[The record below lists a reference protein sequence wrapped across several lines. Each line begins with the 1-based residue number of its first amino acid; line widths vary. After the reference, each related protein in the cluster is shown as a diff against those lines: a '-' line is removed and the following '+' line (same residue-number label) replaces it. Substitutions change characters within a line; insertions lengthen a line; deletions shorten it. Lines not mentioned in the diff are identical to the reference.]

1 MFQELHVDV
10 EGLILQMEFLH
21 PPESIQHCDQVIL
34 LLVVNHNSESRL
46 VCYEWDCSS
55 RLDTYTMVG
64 NSALKPPGQK
74 LHEDDELPLL
84 LVPLKK
90 SAAFLLVS
98 EKRMTIYKNILTG
111 WAQAFTIP
119 LDKENPEEPGCSK
132 LSPLW
137 IQWARSMA
145 TGAHN
150 KYQDNIYLCREDG
163 TVHLLNLDE
172 TIEPTFQTIH
182 PVGNLGVNVNE
193 SFASVNLRF
202 VKGEDH
208 VMGAEIL
215 LVGGEMSDGGR
226 WSVGAGK
233 ECDRM
238 ELIRNWTPLM
248 DIASSD
254 RPKALAEAS
263 ESTED
268 AARSIQA
275 RGRLFAST
283 GRGSK
288 HGNITEIR
296 YGVEATRKG
305 TLDLDSGITQLW
317 VMDQIDGSNFVLI
330 SYPTQT
336 SLLRIHQDAETIDS
350 VDSTYYLLDYD
361 TMTIAVGMT
370 MKGLIVQVTRNSV
383 LVTMAKAEAR
393 SFYHQANI
401 LIAHVGSIRGSD
413 SELALFMAVQEEDI
427 IRLHLGY
434 LDTNGYNQIGSATT
448 ADFDPA
454 SLYLAYVG
462 DEYYAFVGTVRSTLQ
477 VWRVD
482 PQCGLKAF
490 FTFSFDC
497 EFSICASIAV
507 LTAQLDNADTAS
519 ENLVVCG
526 LRNGAVDLLTWDFSW
541 PGKFTRFLLCY
552 LRRIRRYEIIIAI
565 SDSGE
570 SPRPLLLHLCPIHNF
585 LLQIGLPVS
594 LKVSVS

>member
-1 MFQELHVDV
+1 MSQELHVDV

-64 NSALKPPGQK
+64 NSALNPPGQK

-119 LDKENPEEPGCSK
+119 SDKENPEEPGCSK

-150 KYQDNIYLCREDG
+150 KDQDNIYLCREDG

-172 TIEPTFQTIH
+172 TVEPTFQTIH
-182 PVGNLGVNVNE
+182 PVGNLGINVNE

-208 VMGAEIL
+208 VVGAEIL

-233 ECDRM
+233 ECDRI
-238 ELIRNWTPLM
+238 EPFRNWTPLM

-254 RPKALAEAS
+254 RAKALAEAA

-268 AARSIQA
+268 AARSVQA
-275 RGRLFAST
+275 RGRFFAST

-296 YGVEATRKG
+296 YGVEAIRKG

-317 VMDQIDGSNFVLI
+317 VLDQIDGSNFVLI

-370 MKGLIVQVTRNSV
+370 MTGLIVQVTRNSV
-383 LVTMAKAEAR
+383 LATMAKAEAR

-413 SELALFMAVQEEDI
+413 SELALFMAVQQEDI

-434 LDTNGYNQIGSATT
+434 LDTNGYNQIGPATA

-482 PQCGLKAF
+482 PQCGLTAF
-490 FTFSFDC
+490 FTFTFDC

-507 LTAQLDNADTAS
+507 LTAQLDTADTAT

-541 PGKFTRFLLCY
+541 PGKFTRFLLYY
-552 LRRIRRYEIIIAI
+552 LCRIRRYEIIIAI

-570 SPRPLLLHLCPIHNF
+570 SPRPLLLHLCSIHNF
-585 LLQIGLPVS
+585 LLQIDLPVS

>member
-1 MFQELHVDV
+1 MDI

-64 NSALKPPGQK
+64 NSAIRPPGQK

-119 LDKENPEEPGCSK
+119 SDKENPEEPGCSK

-137 IQWARSMA
+137 IQWARSMT

-150 KYQDNIYLCREDG
+150 KDQDNIYLCREDG

-172 TIEPTFQTIH
+172 TVEPIFQTIH
-182 PVGNLGVNVNE
+182 PVGKLGINVNE
-193 SFASVNLRF
+193 SFATVNLRF
-202 VKGEDH
+202 IKDEDH
-208 VMGAEIL
+208 IMGAEIL

-238 ELIRNWTPLM
+238 EPLRNWTPLM
-248 DIASSD
+248 DIATSD
-254 RPKALAEAS
+254 RAKALMEAS
-263 ESTED
+263 ESTGD
-268 AARSIQA
+268 AARSVQA
-275 RGRLFAST
+275 RGRFFAST

-317 VMDQIDGSNFVLI
+317 VLDQIDGSNFVLI

-350 VDSTYYLLDYD
+350 IDSTYYHLDYD

-383 LVTMAKAEAR
+383 LVTMAKAEVR
-393 SFYHQANI
+393 CFYHQANI

-413 SELALFMAVQEEDI
+413 SELVLFMAVQEEDI
-427 IRLHLGY
+427 IRLHLGC
-434 LDTNGYNQIGSATT
+434 LDTNGYNPIGPATT
-448 ADFDPA
+448 ADLDPA

-482 PQCGLKAF
+482 PQCGLTAF

-507 LTAQLDNADTAS
+507 LTAQLDTADTAT

-526 LRNGAVDLLTWDFSW
+526 LRNGAVDLLTWDFAW
-541 PGKFTRFLLCY
+541 PGRFTRFLLYY
-552 LRRIRRYEIIIAI
+552 LCRIRRYQIIIAI
-565 SDSGE
+565 SYSRE
-570 SPRPLLLHLCPIHNF
+570 SSRPLLLHLCPIHNSLHQID
-585 LLQIGLPVS
+585 LLGSFKVWVS
-594 LKVSVS
+594 